1 MTEVVRDVDGDKD
14 DAGQYCHQGEDSS
27 HQPEEAKESCGIG
40 ANLVDELSFLCMKQ
54 WGYPSKQARRYP
66 RWLLVTEMVLDF
78 RLIYDLI
85 RMGLGRRLDYDK
97 ISHFVAR
104 A

>member
-1 MTEVVRDVDGDKD
+1 
-14 DAGQYCHQGEDSS
+14 
-27 HQPEEAKESCGIG
+27 
-40 ANLVDELSFLCMKQ
+40 MKQ